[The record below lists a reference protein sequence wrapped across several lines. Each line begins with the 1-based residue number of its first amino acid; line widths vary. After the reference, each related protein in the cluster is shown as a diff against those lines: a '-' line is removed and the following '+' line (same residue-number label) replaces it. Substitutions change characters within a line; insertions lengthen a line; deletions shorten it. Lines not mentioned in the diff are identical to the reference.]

1 MKKRASILI
10 NALLILTFSSI
21 VFISMARKNDQVHK
35 FETIVFEQELPTTY
49 IDYTLELFYEDM
61 TIYFNSYIN
70 DPSTYQ
76 PIQFRNLLLDRIDG
90 ITGFSYVGD
99 NVESENT
106 TYLTNFGHILNNDG
120 YSITGNDT
128 YTIGI
133 SVEGFTGSFDLTLD
147 YEKTWVYFDDFKE
160 HRRLC
165 NTGDQYYCDLT
176 EDPDS
181 WDTLYVFYES
191 SDIVINQTG

>member
-1 MKKRASILI
+1 MTKRASILI
-10 NALLILTFSSI
+10 NSLLILTFSSI
-21 VFISMARKNDQVHK
+21 VFISMAQKNDQIHHV
-35 FETIVFEQELPTTY
+35 ETIVFEQEVPTTY

-61 TIYFNSYIN
+61 IFYFNSYID
-70 DPSTYQ
+70 DPLTYE
-76 PIQFRNLLLDRIDG
+76 PIHFRTLLLDRIDG
-90 ITGFSYVGD
+90 ITGFSYIGD

-120 YSITGNDT
+120 YTIIGDDT

-133 SVEGFTGSFDLTLD
+133 DVEDFSGTFDLTLE
-147 YEKTWVYFDDFKE
+147 YEKTWLYNDDFKE

-176 EDPDS
+176 EDPDN
-181 WDTLYVFYES
+181 WDTLYVFYET
-191 SDIVINQTG
+191 SDIVITQTG